1 MRPAEERT
9 VEREPPRPIAAGSP
23 PAPNY
28 DVTGGRVV
36 AADDG
41 ARGFVH
47 LYYLL
52 RKAHIY
58 HLISAPKTHD
68 Y

>member
-1 MRPAEERT
+1 MRPAEERI

-28 DVTGGRVV
+28 DVTDGRVV

-41 ARGFVH
+41 ARGFVCV
-47 LYYLL
+47 LL
-52 RKAHIY
+52 T
-58 HLISAPKTHD
+58 S
-68 Y
+68 